1 MLVNSGLEASARQTP
16 DREALVCGT
25 RRLTYRELNDAANRV
40 ADGLRQLGVGRGDRV
55 VVHLENSV
63 EAVLTIFG
71 ALKAGAVF
79 VPVNPTVKADKLLY
93 LLNDCEASVLVSDRR
108 ALPVVTD
115 AVSKCGALNAVVLVG
130 ECTGDIG
137 IERHPIVWFAALAST
152 EPPADAADR
161 RRPIDQD
168 LAALIYTS
176 GSTGRGKG
184 VMLTHANMVAAAS
197 SIQDYLRNTPNDVI
211 LDVLPLSF
219 DYGLYQIFLAFNAG
233 ARLVLERSFAY
244 PTALLDLMVREGV
257 TALPIVPM
265 IAALLLKLDLGAY
278 ELRSLRYVTN
288 TGAALPTAHIN
299 TLRERLPHVRIFSM
313 YGLTECKRVSYLDP
327 AEIDA
332 RPGSVGKAMS
342 NVEVYL
348 VDEAGRRMDHGIG
361 ELVVRGSNVMQGYWR
376 SPEDT
381 ARVLK
386 PGLLPGERVLH
397 TGDIFRID
405 DDGFMYFQS
414 RTDDVIKSRGQKVS
428 PREIENVLHAIPG
441 VAEAAVIGV
450 PDPVLGEAIKAFV
463 TVTRSSPLTEQDV
476 LRQCAQALE
485 DFMVPKWVEIVDA
498 LPRTGS
504 GKVARKALGRP
515 VLP

>member
-1 MLVNSGLEASARQTP
+1 
-16 DREALVCGT
+16 
-25 RRLTYRELNDAANRV
+25 
-40 ADGLRQLGVGRGDRV
+40 
-55 VVHLENSV
+55 
-63 EAVLTIFG
+63 
-71 ALKAGAVF
+71 
-79 VPVNPTVKADKLLY
+79 
-93 LLNDCEASVLVSDRR
+93 
-108 ALPVVTD
+108 
-115 AVSKCGALNAVVLVG
+115 
-130 ECTGDIG
+130 
-137 IERHPIVWFAALAST
+137 
-152 EPPADAADR
+152 
-161 RRPIDQD
+161 
-168 LAALIYTS
+168 
-176 GSTGRGKG
+176 
-184 VMLTHANMVAAAS
+184 
-197 SIQDYLRNTPNDVI
+197 
-211 LDVLPLSF
+211 
-219 DYGLYQIFLAFNAG
+219 
-233 ARLVLERSFAY
+233 
-244 PTALLDLMVREGV
+244 MVREGV